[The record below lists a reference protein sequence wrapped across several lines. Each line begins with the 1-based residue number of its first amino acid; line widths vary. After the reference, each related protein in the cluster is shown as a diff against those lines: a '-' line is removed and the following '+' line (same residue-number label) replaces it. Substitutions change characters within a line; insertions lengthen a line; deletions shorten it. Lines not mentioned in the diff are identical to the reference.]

1 MFAVR
6 VSGGYSHGVPTTI
19 EDRLVVGDVSV
30 VPDLYRQHGAFI
42 HTISR
47 ELVGAAADRLTQQ
60 VFTEAWRDRLSFDP
74 SLGTVRNWLIRRT
87 RARVSKISPEAEMAV
102 DRLVVADSL
111 HRMDDL
117 RRQVVLAGIDA
128 SDADALA
135 RRLDQ
140 PVATIRANL
149 RRGTDQ
155 LTSDLAESRTDGEHN
170 GLINIM
176 ADGPPDFEL
185 VTPPEVVW
193 QAIAAELDLDVG
205 AVTTEDFN
213 RSDEPASDEPALDP
227 QTSGD
232 EIDTTAAADEADG
245 VVPTPAGEEIEE
257 TAGANGVDRS
267 DDIVTEPPDSRSA
280 ESAAT
285 SAADHNGDIHS
296 VDQLRS
302 MAEAA
307 ELDRPTWIVPA
318 VVAIAL
324 VALIIVVL
332 SSL

>member
-6 VSGGYSHGVPTTI
+6 YPVVYSRGVPTTI
-19 EDRLVVGDVSV
+19 EDRLVVGDASV

-74 SLGTVRNWLIRRT
+74 SLGTVRNWLIRRA

-102 DRLVVADSL
+102 DRLVLADSL

-117 RRQVVLAGIDA
+117 RRQVVVAGIDA

-140 PVATIRANL
+140 PVATIRANM

-155 LTSDLAESRTDGEHN
+155 LTSDLAESRTDGDHD

-176 ADGPPDFEL
+176 ADGPLEFEL

-213 RSDEPASDEPALDP
+213 RPDEPASDEPALDP
-227 QTSGD
+227 VTSGD
-232 EIDTTAAADEADG
+232 EVDTTAEADE

-257 TAGANGVDRS
+257 TVGTDGVDRS
-267 DDIVTEPPDSRSA
+267 DDTVTEPADNPSA

-285 SAADHNGDIHS
+285 PAADQNGDIHS

-307 ELDRPTWIVPA
+307 ELDRPSWIVPA
-318 VVAIAL
+318 VIAIAL
-324 VALIIVVL
+324 VALIIVML
-332 SSL
+332 TSL